1 MGLKTSAQEKYL
13 ETSIATA
20 SPEDLII
27 KTFDALVLFS
37 SQALEKFKKDGHD
50 IEGIHNK
57 LLRAQ
62 RACCLLMGSLNFDV
76 GGDLATNLF
85 RVYEYWHHELVM
97 ANMKK
102 DPSRIERLLP
112 DFKSYRETWT
122 EAISRFKAEQVLNG
136 QAARSRSA
144 NTSTTVVSSF
154 AAVG

>member
-1 MGLKTSAQEKYL
+1 MGLKANAQEKYL

-20 SPEDLII
+20 SPEDLIV

-37 SQALEKFKKDGHD
+37 SQALEKFKHEGHD
-50 IEGIHNK
+50 VEGIHNK

-76 GGDLATNLF
+76 GGELATNLF

-112 DFKSYRETWT
+112 DFKDYRETWM

-136 QAARSRSA
+136 QAARSRG
-144 NTSTTVVSSF
+144 TSTTAVSSF